1 MNQRLVNQ
9 LQLNQSNYHSLEAD
23 REYFSV
29 SQFKNMVEC
38 SAREIARL
46 NEEYVRSESPA
57 LTVGS
62 YTHAA
67 FESAEVFIQFHK
79 DNSESIF
86 GKTGKKYA
94 EYVMAD
100 AMIETVKNDPFCM
113 FAMDGETEQIYT
125 AEMYGAKWK
134 IKVDS
139 INHERKTF
147 TDLKTTQSLY
157 KRYWSDKYG
166 KFVSFVEAWDYTL
179 QMAIYRKVLEL
190 NTGTLYNPFI
200 VAVTKENP
208 PDKAVL
214 HFDESRFSFELD
226 TVEYLIPRF
235 IEMKFGREKP
245 VRCEKCEYCRSSKKL
260 KDTIE
265 IAELMG

>member
-1 MNQRLVNQ
+1 
-9 LQLNQSNYHSLEAD
+9 
-23 REYFSV
+23 
-29 SQFKNMVEC
+29 MVEC

-46 NEEYVRSESPA
+46 NEEYVRSESSA
-57 LTVGS
+57 LIVGS

-67 FESAEVFIQFHK
+67 FESDEVFLQFQN
-79 DNSESIF
+79 DYADTIFNS
-86 GKTGKKYA
+86 KGKKYA
-94 EYVMAD
+94 DYVMAD
-100 AMIETVKNDPFCM
+100 SLIETIKNDPFCM
-113 FAMDGETEQIYT
+113 FAMDGKMEQIYT
-125 AEMYGAKWK
+125 AEMFGTKWK

-147 TDLKTTQSLY
+147 SDLKTTQSLY

-166 KFVSFVEAWDYTL
+166 KFVSFIEAWDYVL
-179 QMAIYRKVLEL
+179 QMAIYRKVLEQS
-190 NTGTLYNPFI
+190 TGTLYSPFI

-214 HFDESRFSFELD
+214 HFDDSRFSFELE
-226 TVEYLIPRF
+226 TVEYLMPRF
-235 IEMKFGREKP
+235 IDMKFGREKP
-245 VRCEKCEYCRSSKKL
+245 VRCEKCEYCRGSKKL